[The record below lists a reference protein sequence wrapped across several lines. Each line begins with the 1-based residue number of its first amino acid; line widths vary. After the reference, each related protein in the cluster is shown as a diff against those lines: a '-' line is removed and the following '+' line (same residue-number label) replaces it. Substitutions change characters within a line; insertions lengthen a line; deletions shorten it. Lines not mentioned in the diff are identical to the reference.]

1 MCNIW
6 SILEEWADCRKTKS
20 NKRHRLYGVFCYFI
34 NSFLNVRTGFRR
46 TRISIN
52 PKKRSDYM
60 ENIQNKAN
68 CESLIVQIVQACNGD
83 LEIMGKLIDLYD
95 STNHLDID
103 YS

>member
-1 MCNIW
+1 
-6 SILEEWADCRKTKS
+6 
-20 NKRHRLYGVFCYFI
+20 
-34 NSFLNVRTGFRR
+34 
-46 TRISIN
+46 
-52 PKKRSDYM
+52 M

-68 CESLIVQIVQACNGD
+68 CESFIVQIVQACNGD

>member
-1 MCNIW
+1 MFELDFSEQEYQLI
-6 SILEEWADCRKTKS
+6 
-20 NKRHRLYGVFCYFI
+20 
-34 NSFLNVRTGFRR
+34 
-46 TRISIN
+46 
-52 PKKRSDYM
+52 PKKRSDNM

-68 CESLIVQIVQACNGD
+68 CESLIIQIVQACNGD

>member
-1 MCNIW
+1 MFELDFGEQEYQLI
-6 SILEEWADCRKTKS
+6 
-20 NKRHRLYGVFCYFI
+20 
-34 NSFLNVRTGFRR
+34 
-46 TRISIN
+46 
-52 PKKRSDYM
+52 PKKSGYM

>member
-1 MCNIW
+1 MFELDFSEQEYQLI
-6 SILEEWADCRKTKS
+6 
-20 NKRHRLYGVFCYFI
+20 
-34 NSFLNVRTGFRR
+34 
-46 TRISIN
+46 
-52 PKKRSDYM
+52 PKRSGNM
-60 ENIQNKAN
+60 ENIQNKSN